1 MSRPAC
7 IVGLRRFRISE
18 RNRPVAFG
26 IRVNYWQVVL
36 QLLQVLLVGMTV
48 GMTRNVVPALA
59 ETEFG
64 VPRGSFMLL
73 VAFVV
78 AFGVV
83 KGAMNF
89 VAGRLAER
97 IGRKKVLLA
106 GWLVAFPIAP
116 LIYFAQSWSWV
127 VVATMLLGVNQGLT
141 WSMTQTAKLDIT
153 RPDQRGLV
161 IGLNEFSGYV
171 GVAVA
176 GVVTGYAASV
186 LGPRAGLLWFG
197 TTVVLLATLL
207 AWLAVAETLPWA
219 RFQSSQEA
227 IAYPEKGHPQPNRFA
242 AGEQPTGSEVFALM
256 SWRDRRMAALCQA
269 GLVEKFVDALVW
281 VFWPVYLHQ
290 RGVSLPGIGWIVGV
304 YGFTWGGA
312 QLFTGRL
319 SDRVGRHHL
328 NVLGMWVCGV
338 GVLLLPLG
346 KGSAWWSFAAA
357 VAGIGMAMLY
367 PNLSAAVA
375 DLAQPAWRASAI
387 GIYRFWRDLGYGVG
401 ALGLG
406 AAAALG
412 GSVEYAFWFVALAMG
427 MSGLVLYHWGEE
439 THTRFNPA
447 P

>member
-1 MSRPAC
+1 
-7 IVGLRRFRISE
+7 
-18 RNRPVAFG
+18 
-26 IRVNYWQVVL
+26 
-36 QLLQVLLVGMTV
+36 
-48 GMTRNVVPALA
+48 
-59 ETEFG
+59 
-64 VPRGSFMLL
+64 
-73 VAFVV
+73 
-78 AFGVV
+78 
-83 KGAMNF
+83 
-89 VAGRLAER
+89 
-97 IGRKKVLLA
+97 
-106 GWLVAFPIAP
+106 
-116 LIYFAQSWSWV
+116 SWSWV

-197 TTVVLLATLL
+197 TAVVLLATLL

-227 IAYPEKGHPQPNRFA
+227 IAYPAKGHPQSRQFA

-312 QLFTGRL
+312 QLFTGRF

-328 NVLGMWVCGV
+328 NVSGMWVCGV

-412 GSVEYAFWFVALAMG
+412 GSVEYAFWFVA
-427 MSGLVLYHWGEE
+427 
-439 THTRFNPA
+439 
-447 P
+447 